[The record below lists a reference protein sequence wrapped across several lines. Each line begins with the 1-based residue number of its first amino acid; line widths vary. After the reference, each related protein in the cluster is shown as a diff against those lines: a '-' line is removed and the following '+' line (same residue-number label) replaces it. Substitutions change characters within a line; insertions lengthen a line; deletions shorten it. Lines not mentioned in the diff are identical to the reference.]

1 MDSIKQIEQIDDIE
15 LRALKYFCYIARTQM
30 FIDGNKRVAQL
41 MANKVLIEN
50 DIGIFQIPI
59 EKLEEFRG
67 MLIEFYE
74 TGDDKKIIGFMKEH
88 CIRRVQ

>member
-1 MDSIKQIEQIDDIE
+1 
-15 LRALKYFCYIARTQM
+15 M

-50 DIGIFQIPI
+50 NVGIFQIPI

-67 MLIEFYE
+67 LLIDFYE
-74 TGDDKKIIGFMKEH
+74 TGNDKKIIGFMKEY
-88 CIRRVQ
+88 CIRRVQS